1 MPKLNKQVKIIATI
15 GPKSNSLPMLID
27 LITRGVS
34 VFRLNFSH
42 GDHRTH
48 GETIALI
55 RSAAQSLGS
64 EVAILADLQGP
75 KIRTRKTE
83 NDAPLTLVTGAQ
95 VTITSANIT
104 CTTTTIAVDYNNLSN
119 EIAVGQ
125 SVLINDGAIRLT
137 VTEKHPSGDLCA
149 TVVAGGIFGSHKGV
163 NFPEAPLSIPSLT
176 AKDLGDLT
184 FILDQDIQYIALSF
198 VRKPADLE
206 NLKILIKKKRDD
218 IRIIA
223 KIEKPEAALR
233 IAELLPL
240 CDGIMVARGDLGVE
254 ASPSAVP
261 ILQKELIAQANL
273 TGKLVIV
280 ATQML
285 ESMIISPLPTRAESS
300 DVANAVIDSA
310 DAIMLSGETAIG
322 AYPGEAVSTMV
333 TIAHAAEVSRFMHHE
348 MVTETNHKKFPPQA
362 ICNAAAWAGR
372 DLGGIPLCVYTIS
385 GETALYLSKIRYHNA
400 PIFAFSPNLQ
410 VVRMLALAWNVTA
423 LYLPFA
429 ENIAQLHIDGEELL
443 KEKSLAKNGDPIGI
457 VSGTSP
463 IHGATNTLRIKI
475 IGKP

>member
-1 MPKLNKQVKIIATI
+1 MSKLTKQVKIIATI

-27 LITRGVS
+27 LISRGVS

-42 GDHRTH
+42 GNHRTH

-83 NDAPLTLVTGAQ
+83 NDAPLTLATGSS
-95 VTITSANIT
+95 VTITSANVT
-104 CTTTTIAVDYNNLSN
+104 CTTATIAVDYDNLGN

-125 SVLINDGAIRLT
+125 SILINDGAIHLT
-137 VTEKHPSGDLCA
+137 VTAKDPSGNLSA
-149 TVVAGGIFGSHKGV
+149 MVTAGGLFGSHKGI
-163 NFPEAPLSIPSLT
+163 NFPEAQLSIPSLT
-176 AKDLGDLT
+176 AKDLNDLT

-206 NLKILIKKKRDD
+206 ELRYIIAKKRND

-223 KIEKPEAALR
+223 KIEKPEAAMR

-273 TGKLVIV
+273 MGKLVIV

-285 ESMIISPLPTRAESS
+285 ESMIVNPLPTRAEST
-300 DVANAVIDSA
+300 DVANAIIDST

-322 AYPGEAVSTMV
+322 TYPGEAVSTMV
-333 TIAHAAEVSRFMHHE
+333 AIAHAAEISRFMPHE
-348 MVTETNHKKFPPQA
+348 LVTETNHKKFPPQA
-362 ICNAAAWAGR
+362 ICNAAVWAGR

-400 PIFAFSPNLQ
+400 PIFAFSPDLQ

-443 KEKSLAKNGDPIGI
+443 KEKLWVKNGDQIGI
-457 VSGTSP
+457 VSGTSS
-463 IHGATNTLRIKI
+463 IHGATNTLRIKV